1 MLETFLFPCI
11 LKICLDVPWYGY
23 FFILSDENLESFN
36 LRSNVLHLIDILY
49 IFLFCIF
56 YILFL
61 SFLLTIFIYW
71 VSQIYPLML
80 FSYVF
85 CFLYLPLCSIFKEI
99 SSNLSS
105 KFNNQSIVFFKK
117 NFYFKQYLRFIIFE
131 FSEFFKGTFPMPLRL
146 LTNCAECVLVISVSS
161 VIASKPVSLHQ
172 PLPTQ
177 SHFSMQQPEGF
188 LEIDLYLQK
197 TDFLSHEMIITKIK
211 SKQCTNAQSRK

>member
-1 MLETFLFPCI
+1 MSS
-11 LKICLDVPWYGY
+11 V
-23 FFILSDENLESFN
+23 
-36 LRSNVLHLIDILY
+36 
-49 IFLFCIF
+49 F
-56 YILFL
+56 YICPFVQFL
-61 SFLLTIFIYW
+61 KRFL
-71 VSQIYPLML
+71 QIYLPNLTTNL
-80 FSYVF
+80 LVF
-85 CFLYLPLCSIFKEI
+85 L
-99 SSNLSS
+99 
-105 KFNNQSIVFFKK
+105 KK